1 MYGTIWIKTQES
13 EHINMNILAYDD
25 EELHR
30 RGRERV
36 RESVRLHDF
45 DDEEDED

>member
-1 MYGTIWIKTQES
+1 
-13 EHINMNILAYDD
+13 MNYDD
-25 EELHR
+25 EELQR

-45 DDEEDED
+45 DDEEEDED